1 MDFLL
6 DTPAGIVSLAKA
18 VLRKKIYLNESVDM
32 DKQQFLASGLLEQ
45 YVLGLTSQE
54 ESVEVE
60 KWLRKY
66 PELQKEVDAMH
77 EALEQYSLAQGIE
90 PPSDLRPR
98 IMNRIDAEEADQ
110 LLQVESGMPRPRN
123 SRSWLTYL
131 WPLAASIALIFV
143 LIKNNGLGHDLRGLE
158 EELAQTKYACEE
170 ESRRFQAFL
179 QHPATQEVV
188 LQQGGEEAPVRVVVY
203 WNPAQKLAFLDTSTL
218 PQSPDTDKQFQIWA
232 DVEGEMINLGLLK
245 QESPASLQPI
255 AFLENAESLN
265 ITLEPLG
272 GSPHPH
278 VEDLLVSQQI

>member
-1 MDFLL
+1 
-6 DTPAGIVSLAKA
+6 
-18 VLRKKIYLNESVDM
+18 M

-54 ESVEVE
+54 ESVIVE

-66 PELQKEVDAMH
+66 PDLQKEVDAMH
-77 EALEQYSLAQGIE
+77 EALEQYSLAQGIT

-110 LLQVESGMPRPRN
+110 LLQVESGMPPKRL
-123 SRSWLTYL
+123 SRKWMSYI
-131 WPLAASIALIFV
+131 WPLAASIALVFV

-158 EELAQTKYACEE
+158 EELAQTKYDCEA

-179 QHPATQEVV
+179 QHPATQEVI
-188 LQQGGEEAPVRVVVY
+188 LQQGEGDKAVRVVVY
-203 WNPAQKLAFLDTSTL
+203 WNPAQQLAFLDTSTL
-218 PQSPDTDKQFQIWA
+218 PKSPDAAKQFQIWA

-245 QESPASLQPI
+245 QETSNTLQPI

-278 VEDLLVSQQI
+278 VEDLLASQAI